1 MTTDI
6 DYAAV
11 LNRALEG
18 GGEFAD
24 IFIER
29 SSPFSVLC
37 EDNRIEK
44 VNSGLDCGVGLRVS
58 AGRCIRLYQ

>member
-1 MTTDI
+1 M

-11 LNRALEG
+11 LKRALES

-29 SSPFSVLC
+29 SSPFSILC
-37 EDNRIEK
+37 
-44 VNSGLDCGVGLRVS
+44 
-58 AGRCIRLYQ
+58 